1 MRKVTCLLSILFIIV
16 CLFAGCKKQQAP
28 PIKPSAVKVQPV
40 EIKKEQEETKKVELE
55 VYMYDPKGRRD
66 PFLSLIAP
74 TRQKSLKVKGGS
86 PFESYGVDE
95 INLLA
100 IAWDKQKYYALI
112 MFPDR
117 KSYTITE
124 GTKLGVHGGKVEK
137 ITQDTVLIREYI
149 KDYRGV
155 VKPKDSLLKLRK
167 EEGG

>member
-1 MRKVTCLLSILFIIV
+1 MKKVTCLLSILFIII
-16 CLFAGCKKQQAP
+16 CLVAGCKKQQAP
-28 PIKPSAVKVQPV
+28 PIKPSAAKVQPV
-40 EIKKEQEETKKVELE
+40 
-55 VYMYDPKGRRD
+55 
-66 PFLSLIAP
+66 
-74 TRQKSLKVKGGS
+74 
-86 PFESYGVDE
+86 E

-155 VKPKDSLLKLRK
+155 VQPKDSILKLRK

>member
-1 MRKVTCLLSILFIIV
+1 MKKVTCLLSILFIIT
-16 CLFAGCKKQQAP
+16 CLVPGCKKQQAP
-28 PIKPSAVKVQPV
+28 PIKPSAANVQPV

-155 VKPKDSLLKLRK
+155 VKPKDSILKLRK